1 MRYCIIITILFL
13 AAKITCAQTN
23 PELKTMMGLINLD
36 KTVSGDYE
44 SLLKTTNIEGSPYLL
59 DDFTIGSVYTNTS
72 DEFTDIPLRYNIY
85 SDQIE
90 FKTRDNS
97 VFSMG
102 TPEII
107 ERVELGNYKMVYSPY
122 EQGKKSKQ
130 GFFIVLEE
138 GKSSLYAKPQIIL
151 NNPTKPSAYK
161 DAEPAKF
168 IKKPDEYYIRIEKN
182 EARPVEN
189 KKDLVEIFPTH
200 TQQIETFIKK
210 HKIKTKKA
218 ETLKELVQY
227 YNSL

>member
-1 MRYCIIITILFL
+1 MKYYIIITILFL
-13 AAKITCAQTN
+13 SVKITRAQTN

-90 FKTRDNS
+90 FKTGDNS

-122 EQGKKSKQ
+122 EQGKK
-130 GFFIVLEE
+130 
-138 GKSSLYAKPQIIL
+138 A
-151 NNPTKPSAYK
+151 NK
-161 DAEPAKF
+161 DF
-168 IKKPDEYYIRIEKN
+168 
-182 EARPVEN
+182 
-189 KKDLVEIFPTH
+189 L
-200 TQQIETFIKK
+200 
-210 HKIKTKKA
+210 
-218 ETLKELVQY
+218 L
-227 YNSL
+227 S